1 MVDVSRGSKKVS
13 CLNIV
18 VLRIRKVKRI
28 GGAVPSLAVNEGT
41 VRYSKMFKKK

>member
-18 VLRIRKVKRI
+18 VLRIRKVKRMG
-28 GGAVPSLAVNEGT
+28 GGAVPSLAVNEGKDG
-41 VRYSKMFKKK
+41 YMSQN